1 MSMKKPCLV
10 LMFPEHKNDANELEQ
25 AVKASGSC
33 DVEVVENAAQ
43 LIDRAGKGDV
53 NGLVCNVNHFDL
65 PLLSLLT
72 KAKDLCRRMLTV
84 VVSESI
90 DKKVATEIRKIDKI
104 VNVEKPESVKSLSL
118 LCERIVQGQEI
129 SGRNHKRFNTNQKAT
144 VQRLESSETIE
155 AHVYNMSKG
164 GAYLEL
170 NRGTLKAKDIV
181 KVIIQLDS
189 LGKEH
194 VVHARVMWT
203 VSRGLVENK
212 FGAGIEFVNSD
223 EAYISMLEKI

>member
-1 MSMKKPCLV
+1 
-10 LMFPEHKNDANELEQ
+10 
-25 AVKASGSC
+25 
-33 DVEVVENAAQ
+33 
-43 LIDRAGKGDV
+43 
-53 NGLVCNVNHFDL
+53 
-65 PLLSLLT
+65 
-72 KAKDLCRRMLTV
+72 
-84 VVSESI
+84 
-90 DKKVATEIRKIDKI
+90 
-104 VNVEKPESVKSLSL
+104 
-118 LCERIVQGQEI
+118 
-129 SGRNHKRFNTNQKAT
+129 
-144 VQRLESSETIE
+144 
-155 AHVYNMSKG
+155 MSKG

>member
-1 MSMKKPCLV
+1 MKKPCLV

-43 LIDRAGKGDV
+43 LIDRVGKGDV

-129 SGRNHKRFNTNQKAT
+129 SGRNHKRFKTNQKAT